1 MTYEYVCTHCGHEW
15 EAEQRISEQPLRD
28 CPACGQSRARR
39 QITGGQGFLLRGGGW
54 YSDLYGLKSGAKKE
68 TTSSSSSGGATGG
81 SGDSKG
87 SSTSTPSKSA
97 VEAA

>member
-1 MTYEYVCTHCGHEW
+1 MTYDYVCTQCGHQW

-28 CPACGQSRARR
+28 CPACGQSSARR

-54 YSDLYGLKSGAKKE
+54 YSDLYGLKSGSKAE
-68 TTSSSSSGGATGG
+68 
-81 SGDSKG
+81 KG
-87 SSTSTPSKSA
+87 SSGSSAGSRPESPSDSKATSTPSKSA

>member
-1 MTYEYVCTHCGHEW
+1 MTYDYVCTQCGHEW

-28 CPACGQSRARR
+28 CPACGRSSARR

-54 YSDLYGLKSGAKKE
+54 YSDLYGLKSGSKGEK
-68 TTSSSSSGGATGG
+68 SSSSPSGSRKESVSDA
-81 SGDSKG
+81 KPA
-87 SSTSTPSKSA
+87 STTSKST